1 MYLDI
6 YDCKSPVNLNSNS
19 LVCSIMISRK
29 LNTTIFN
36 NRQLFK
42 GICVTT
48 KSSERLN
55 ANILALLTKD
65 EVIMSV

>member
-6 YDCKSPVNLNSNS
+6 YDCKSPVNIKFQQPG
-19 LVCSIMISRK
+19 VFMISRK

-65 EVIMSV
+65 EVTMSV